1 MTMLKALLNKGGAG
15 KSISRVETAERLS
28 ALMRSYN
35 ELMYS
40 YDAAIG
46 VASETPAEGL
56 EELARVVRDDIGKLS
71 ELILSAGGIPPSGT
85 DIEPENVS
93 VGNSEDERLETL
105 MRLEREFGEAL
116 KAESAVRHQLRVVAG
131 LDNTSARTSERL
143 AGLEQLA
150 HSAPVA
156 S

>member
-1 MTMLKALLNKGGAG
+1 MLKALLNKGGAG

-35 ELMYS
+35 EIMYS

-46 VASETPAEGL
+46 FASESTAEGL
-56 EELARVVRDDIGKLS
+56 EKLARVVRDDIGKVS

-85 DIEPENVS
+85 EIEPENVS
-93 VGNSEDERLETL
+93 VGNSEEECLETL
-105 MRLEREFGEAL
+105 NRLERAFGDSL
-116 KAESAVRHQLRVVAG
+116 KAESAVRHHLRVVAG

-143 AGLEQLA
+143 AGLQQLA
-150 HSAPVA
+150 LAGPVA